1 MISIR
6 NILLFIIILG
16 SICIAQN
23 GKKNST
29 DVYVDSDGV
38 MRWKGSEKEVSLFGV
53 NYTTPFAYSFRTHK
67 KLGVDLKKAIDL
79 DVAQMVRLGLDAF
92 RVHVWDRE
100 ISDRDGNIMNNE
112 HLDLFDYLI
121 SKLDENGIKSIITPI
136 AWWATG
142 WPEPDIETPGF
153 SQIYSKGELITNAKA
168 REAQKK
174 YLDQF
179 INHVNPYTKH
189 SYKND
194 PSVFAF
200 EIVNEP
206 KHPNNEQQVT
216 EYINEMYD
224 ILRNAGLTKPI
235 FYNISENWSPMQANA
250 VGKSKAEGISFQWYP
265 TGLVHGKMLEGNYL
279 INVNKYLI
287 PSDSVAQF
295 NKKSKMVY
303 EFDAADVGRSVMYPA
318 MARSYR
324 EAGMQFATMFSYDP
338 SQIAWSNTEYP
349 THFLNLLY
357 TPSKAI
363 SLMIAGKAFHS
374 LPRNKSFGDYP
385 ANNIFNEFRIS
396 FDEDLSEMNSDTS
409 FYYSNNTKTIPKN
422 IFLLTHIAGT
432 GSSSVVKYDGT
443 GAYFL
448 DKINKSIW
456 KLEVYPDAV
465 WLKDPFEQTSMTRQV
480 ARLFW
485 NERKISV
492 NLPELGNEFVFNS
505 VSGDKK
511 SSGKASGT
519 EIIVKPGI
527 YLLAS
532 SAIEKNRIERYLSKE
547 DKFLDGLYIPQN
559 ISPSVN
565 VINKTGKYAVTT
577 SQLNFKFQI
586 VSEDRVESTNLY
598 VKRLGWRGFKKYS
611 LKNIGGFNYV
621 VDDTSKFN
629 QDGIL
634 QYCVTVKTEKNL
646 STYPGG
652 VQKFP
657 DDWDFSQN
665 NLWEIKISKPGN
677 AIVLLDIERDQRD
690 FIFSQYN
697 PAWRYSLDYSSG
709 SNTDKSSL
717 ALKITFDKESV
728 IPFGMQLNVSEIL
741 QPFATSLKQYE
752 YLVIK
757 GKSDDVSPSM
767 VDVRFL
773 MDDGR
778 CYSARVEF
786 SENWNDVKIPLT
798 NFKNDSA
805 LILPN
810 SYPQFLSKIW
820 KANLTYTNK
829 KLDLNLLQFIQ
840 ITCEKQKS
848 ENQKDKSKIAFMLE
862 SIMLESK

>member
-224 ILRNAGLTKPI
+224 VLRNAGLTKPI